1 MTDFDLRSLRLHP
14 GDERAVEKEIALLGF
29 DLGGQAYVPAPDCVT
44 VALKVAQT
52 VSGAVLHLRFDAHLA
67 GPCVRCLAPAMLD
80 LHILAHEYQDSK
92 PVPGDDLSTVYV
104 EDDILDLSQ
113 WARDEVALALPE
125 QILCR
130 PDCAGLCPTCGIDRN
145 SQTCDCAPPSV
156 DPRWSALDA
165 LKGEVESPD

>member
-29 DLGGQAYVPAPDCVT
+29 DLGGQAYVPAPDCVI

-130 PDCAGLCPTCGIDRN
+130 PDCAGLCPACGKDLN
-145 SQTCDCAPPSV
+145 LEPHVHEQSV
-156 DPRWSALDA
+156 ADLRWQALAD
-165 LKGEVESPD
+165 LRDELTP

>member
-29 DLGGQAYVPAPDCVT
+29 DLGGQAYVPDPDCVT

-130 PDCAGLCPTCGIDRN
+130 PDCAGLCPACGKDLN
-145 SQTCDCAPPSV
+145 LEPHVHEQSV
-156 DPRWSALDA
+156 ADLRWQALAD
-165 LKGEVESPD
+165 LRDELTP

>member
-29 DLGGQAYVPAPDCVT
+29 DLGGQAYVPAPDCVI

-130 PDCAGLCPTCGIDRN
+130 PDCAGLCPACGKDLN
-145 SQTCDCAPPSV
+145 LEPHVHEQSV
-156 DPRWSALDA
+156 ADLRWQALAD
-165 LKGEVESPD
+165 LRDELMP

>member
-130 PDCAGLCPTCGIDRN
+130 PDCAGLCPACGKDLN
-145 SQTCDCAPPSV
+145 LEPHVHEQSV
-156 DPRWSALDA
+156 ADLRWQALAD
-165 LKGEVESPD
+165 LRDELTP